1 MPSTGPV
8 IGGAAEGAATG
19 AAIGSV
25 VPGIGTAIGAVV
37 GGVVG
42 GIKGLFSSKS
52 AAYAK
57 KARKM
62 REEVRLI
69 SSFLER
75 RRFIQ
80 QLAQARSATLAAG
93 LASGA
98 GAESSG
104 IQGAQASL
112 ETQTRSNLQKN
123 AEQIFLERQASRLH
137 SKSDTA
143 ASNAAALGQVIN
155 AAGSLA
161 STFPVGS
168 GYSASAQRMGT
179 GSFQGM
185 GLPPLQDPGAIIQ
198 GPLPTPSINSSPFT
212 RG

>member
-1 MPSTGPV
+1 MPSSGPV
-8 IGGAAEGAATG
+8 IGGVAEGAAAG
-19 AAIGSV
+19 ATLGSV
-25 VPGIGTAIGAVV
+25 IPGIGTAVGAVV

-57 KARKM
+57 KARKK

-80 QLAQARSATLAAG
+80 GYAQARSATLAVG

-98 GAESSG
+98 GVESSG

-112 ETQTRSNLQKN
+112 QTQTRSNLQKN

-143 ASNAAALGQVIN
+143 ASNAAALGQVMN
-155 AAGSLA
+155 AAVSLA
-161 STFPVGS
+161 PTLPVGS

-179 GSFQGM
+179 GSYTGM
-185 GLPPLQDPGAIIQ
+185 GLPPLPGAAPLSTQ
-198 GPLPTPSINSSPFT
+198 PLPTPTINSSPFT
-212 RG
+212 G